1 MSLAIK
7 SKHLPWACFAGL
19 ALLACTGCQTFN
31 MSDED
36 FDKQQH
42 GQDVN
47 PKVGETVGAV
57 GTVGYFG
64 ALVGDLIAQVCK

>member
-1 MSLAIK
+1 MATK
-7 SKHLPWACFAGL
+7 KPGNLPWACIAAL
-19 ALLACTGCQTFN
+19 ALLVSTGCQTFN

-47 PKVGETVGAV
+47 PQVGEAV
-57 GTVGYFG
+57 GTVGTVAYFG
-64 ALVGDLIAQVCK
+64 VVLGELIAQASK